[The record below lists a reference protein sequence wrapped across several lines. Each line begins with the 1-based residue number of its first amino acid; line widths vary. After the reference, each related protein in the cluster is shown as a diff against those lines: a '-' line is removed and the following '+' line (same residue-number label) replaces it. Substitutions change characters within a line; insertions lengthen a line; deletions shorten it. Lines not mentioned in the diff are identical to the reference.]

1 MHRTYQTAASV
12 ERQVEYTFIYK
23 QPVYEQLAPLG
34 WQIAKQLSGR
44 LNSYSL
50 SNKKKLQIQEKWSF
64 SFVIKGK

>member
-1 MHRTYQTAASV
+1 MAASV

-50 SNKKKLQIQEKWSF
+50 SNNKKNYRFRKSGVFPL
-64 SFVIKGK
+64 

>member
-1 MHRTYQTAASV
+1 MAASV

-44 LNSYSL
+44 L
-50 SNKKKLQIQEKWSF
+50 KLLFTKQQ
-64 SFVIKGK
+64 